1 MTINLSISVKIRDTS
16 KVLQYDEGYVNFPNL
31 SNNIIQVVLNYLDIS
46 QNITQVYY
54 VIENIYTIWKTV
66 LGMIL
71 GPDRESKGWA

>member
-16 KVLQYDEGYVNFPNL
+16 KVLQYHEGYVNFPNL

-54 VIENIYTIWKTV
+54 VIENIYTI
-66 LGMIL
+66 
-71 GPDRESKGWA
+71 